1 MRLGYVRIS
10 NIEKSRRFNYVFPLG
25 RTDGG
30 CLIWWYTAS
39 EPKNWTIVVYDENS
53 WNYEKYDMQL
63 CEFLYKYFTKQITC
77 KGFRIVFVK
86 KRSFVLYQINL
97 ILMYIVAN
105 LPRKQQKYR
114 YDKK

>member
-1 MRLGYVRIS
+1 
-10 NIEKSRRFNYVFPLG
+10 LG

-30 CLIWWYTAS
+30 CLIWWYTAP

-77 KGFRIVFVK
+77 KGFSDSLREEEKLRFVPNK
-86 KRSFVLYQINL
+86 FDFNIYCS
-97 ILMYIVAN
+97 
-105 LPRKQQKYR
+105 
-114 YDKK
+114 